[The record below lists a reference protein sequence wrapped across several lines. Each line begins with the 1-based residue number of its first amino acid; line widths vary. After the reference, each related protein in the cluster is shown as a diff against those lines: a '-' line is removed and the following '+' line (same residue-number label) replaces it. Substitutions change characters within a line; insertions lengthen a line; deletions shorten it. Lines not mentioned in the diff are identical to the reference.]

1 VSSVYILSDNGSC
14 PEELSSSDAEAL
26 LSYNGQ
32 SLGEICRRNPKLL
45 AFPYCLGDNG
55 DDIGNSPLFWLTGKK
70 LNAGNTVGFWGF
82 KGVHVRVHSRFDME
96 GRQYFFHYMLQRVCG
111 INVLNLQTLPDTE
124 DSIWEFLMYLFPM
137 VLKNAMKQGV
147 YNAYRRFQFDDAR
160 VRGTISLP
168 EFIRRDIPFCGRI
181 AYATREHTSNNA
193 VMHLVRHTIEYIRRR
208 RAILL
213 SVDAD
218 MRAAVSKVMEV
229 TSDYS
234 ENQRQRII
242 AANLRPLRHP
252 FYTSYTTL
260 QTICLRILRHEKLTF
275 GVDDKE
281 ICGIVFDAAWLWEE
295 YLNTIFRQYNLSS
308 TIAHPRNKK
317 GTDPVYFYK
326 VKRSPHYPDFYDDK
340 HKFVLDAKYKHL
352 QDGVSRDD
360 LFQLISYLHVLGFG
374 DEGKGV
380 LLYPARS
387 TRYDLDGELC
397 GSGGRIGRLSFA
409 VPFLDEQKSFFDF
422 VGEISCN
429 ESIYARQCAIG
440 DWDESHECVLR
451 NVELAHSA

>member
-1 VSSVYILSDNGSC
+1 VANVYKLSDNGSC
-14 PEELSSSDAEAL
+14 IDELSQTDAEAL
-26 LSYNGQ
+26 LAYNGQ
-32 SLGEICRRNPKLL
+32 SLGDICRKNPRLL
-45 AFPYCLGDNG
+45 AFPSCLGCNG
-55 DDIGNSPLFWLTGKK
+55 DDIDKSPLFWLTGKT
-70 LNAGNTVGFWGF
+70 LNAGNTVGFWGT
-82 KGVHVRVHSRFDME
+82 KGVHVRVHSRFDAGE
-96 GRQYFFHYMLQRVCG
+96 RQYFFHYMLQRVCG

-124 DSIWEFLMYLFPM
+124 DSIWEFLMYMFPM

-147 YNAYRRFQFDDAR
+147 YRAYRRFRFNDDR

-181 AYATREHTSNNA
+181 AYATREHTGNNA
-193 VMHLVRHTIEYIRRR
+193 VMHLVRHTIEYVRRR

-213 SVDAD
+213 SVDAE
-218 MRAAVSKVMEV
+218 MRAAVSQVIEM

-260 QTICLRILRHEKLTF
+260 QNVCLRILRHEKLTF
-275 GVDDKE
+275 GEDDKE

-295 YLNTIFRQYNLSS
+295 YLNTIFRQYKLSS
-308 TIAHPRNKK
+308 SIVHPRNKK

-326 VKRSPHYPDFYDDK
+326 EKRSPHYPDFYDDK
-340 HKFVLDAKYKHL
+340 HKLVLDAKYKHL
-352 QDGVSRDD
+352 QGGVSRDD

-387 TRYDLDGELC
+387 TRYDLDGALH

-409 VPFLDEQKSFFDF
+409 VPWVGEQKSYSDF
-422 VGEISCN
+422 VDEIRKCEN
-429 ESIYARQCAIG
+429 LFARQCAIG
-440 DWDESHECVLR
+440 GWDESHECRIDV
-451 NVELAHSA
+451 